1 MDSRGIILISGFLTL
16 LTFATFIVEFLRRRP
31 KSVDSATLASC
42 RSRINAWWL
51 LFSSLICALL
61 LGTGFPVL
69 FFGVVSFWALREYV
83 TITPTR
89 LADHKMLVGVFF
101 VLTPLQF
108 FLVGVDSD
116 WFQRVVGYD
125 SYFFYSAMIPS
136 LAFLL
141 LPAIVALSDDVKFY
155 LERIAKLQVG
165 LLICVYSLSF
175 VPAILTMNLSKGG
188 DGSAADVSGIVAAN
202 LESKVIEPI
211 EQMISSP
218 DLAVQANSTS
228 VLIEGEEREPVE
240 SEIGSHEKSPGQ
252 SPYPMRTPANV
263 TLLFV
268 FVVLTQVSDV
278 AQFLWSLAF
287 PRHKVAAKVNSNRTY
302 EGLTLG
308 VLTTVIVAIALVR
321 FLPFDS
327 WQKAGMAGAIV
338 ACMGFAGNMTLSAIK
353 RDRGVSEF
361 DSLIEGH
368 NGVLDRIDSLCFAA
382 PAFFHF
388 IRMCC

>member
-1 MDSRGIILISGFLTL
+1 
-16 LTFATFIVEFLRRRP
+16 
-31 KSVDSATLASC
+31 
-42 RSRINAWWL
+42 
-51 LFSSLICALL
+51 
-61 LGTGFPVL
+61 
-69 FFGVVSFWALREYV
+69 
-83 TITPTR
+83 
-89 LADHKMLVGVFF
+89 
-101 VLTPLQF
+101 
-108 FLVGVDSD
+108 
-116 WFQRVVGYD
+116 
-125 SYFFYSAMIPS
+125 
-136 LAFLL
+136 
-141 LPAIVALSDDVKFY
+141 
-155 LERIAKLQVG
+155 
-165 LLICVYSLSF
+165 
-175 VPAILTMNLSKGG
+175 
-188 DGSAADVSGIVAAN
+188 
-202 LESKVIEPI
+202 
-211 EQMISSP
+211 
-218 DLAVQANSTS
+218 
-228 VLIEGEEREPVE
+228 
-240 SEIGSHEKSPGQ
+240 
-252 SPYPMRTPANV
+252 MRTPANV